1 MKRSRLDR
9 GIEKRT
15 SSGES
20 QVPGENDFGGNIMF
34 DKGKYITRGVAD
46 KVPLSLQLL
55 MWQMIDSL
63 PVTKDHLQV
72 FRLVPKDLKLHI
84 VHSQEKPPYKTE
96 LDIAISRDDLSVSAD
111 LFVIDDGDHSTM
123 LCTEEY

>member
-1 MKRSRLDR
+1 
-9 GIEKRT
+9 
-15 SSGES
+15 
-20 QVPGENDFGGNIMF
+20 MF

-72 FRLVPKDLKLHI
+72 VRLVPKDLKLHI
-84 VHSQEKPPYKTE
+84 VHLQEQPPYKTE
-96 LDIAISRDDLSVSAD
+96 LDIAISRDELNVSAD
-111 LFVIDDGDHSTM
+111 LFVIDDGDLATM
-123 LCTEEY
+123 LRTEEY